1 MPKQRVVPGNVDK
14 VEGLRDQIPTPR
26 WRESMAE
33 GDELFNEA
41 DIAMT
46 ETSLNAF
53 VDTVKAAT
61 SQQDLQAVQAAV
73 KDIVLAINEINARS
87 GMIETLERDELGVLI
102 DAVVRASGVSLPDD
116 EDITAEWR
124 EW

>member
-1 MPKQRVVPGNVDK
+1 
-14 VEGLRDQIPTPR
+14 
-26 WRESMAE
+26 MAE
-33 GDELFNEA
+33 GDELFNEF
-41 DIAMT
+41 DIAMA

-53 VDTVKAAT
+53 IDTVKVAT
-61 SQQDLQAVQAAV
+61 SQRDAQAIQAAV

-102 DAVVRASGVSLPDD
+102 DAVVRASGFSAPDD